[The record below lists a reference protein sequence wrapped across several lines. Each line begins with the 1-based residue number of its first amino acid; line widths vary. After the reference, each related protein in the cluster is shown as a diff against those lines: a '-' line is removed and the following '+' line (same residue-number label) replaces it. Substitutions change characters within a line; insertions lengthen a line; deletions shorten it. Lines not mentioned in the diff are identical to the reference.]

1 MGCLI
6 VLMALIGPRVA
17 LGFTW
22 LFTNLVDR
30 AFDEWIVPL
39 LGLIFLPW
47 TTFLYVLVYNPVE
60 GVSFLGWVFVV
71 LGLLADL
78 GSYGAGART
87 AARRRPL
94 RTPDGASGRRGI
106 ERARHR
112 RYDGLVIARA
122 ASAHDL
128 VEGDERCVVT
138 AVEHAKLGGFDAPSR
153 AIGRARA
160 GTPCRHAPCQMLTG
174 TVIDPGSK
182 PHGSA

>member
-60 GVSFLGWVFVV
+60 GVSFFGWVFVV

-78 GSYGAGART
+78 GSYGAGARS
-87 AARRRPL
+87 RR
-94 RTPDGASGRRGI
+94 S
-106 ERARHR
+106 
-112 RYDGLVIARA
+112 
-122 ASAHDL
+122 
-128 VEGDERCVVT
+128 
-138 AVEHAKLGGFDAPSR
+138 
-153 AIGRARA
+153 
-160 GTPCRHAPCQMLTG
+160 
-174 TVIDPGSK
+174 
-182 PHGSA
+182 